1 MPSRSVLCLAF
12 AALLALPLS
21 APAHASS
28 PSTPLRR
35 FALVIG
41 SNNGGNVRE
50 RLRYAGHDAETIADV
65 LRQLGGVDQVDLD
78 MLSEPDAPGLD
89 HAFDALSERVRA
101 ERKRGQRVELV
112 VYYSGHAD
120 ETGILLGG
128 AHYDY
133 ARLRQRIRDVPAD
146 VHIAIVDSCASGSF
160 TRMKGGARMP
170 PFLHDSSNQVQGF
183 AFLSSSSADEDAQES
198 DKIGASFFTYYFVT
212 GLRGAADRNH
222 DGKITL
228 TEAYQFAY
236 EQTLGRT
243 QNTAHGPQH
252 PAYDMHL
259 SGTGDVVI
267 TDLRSTES
275 ALVLPAAL
283 RGRVTVVDKTG
294 RVAVELTKDAGEPL
308 SLALPNETYSVHVE
322 NAGGEFV
329 ATVTLSRGNERTFD
343 PGALR
348 RAPRER
354 TVARGPAK
362 PDAEARAA
370 RRKDDDDDD
379 DRDDDDS
386 DHGDPAHGAPAGGA
400 PASDAPDSD
409 DGTKPP
415 VDKHGH
421 RDRHA
426 PWHRQIGASFGEGLR
441 VERPQ
446 VIADLMNR
454 GADHAL
460 MAAQKPDFDALVTLG
475 GTSRQV
481 HGTPV
486 IGVAET
492 ADLALGTTLGHKI
505 GFAYDMSF
513 GFGPGVFLG
522 ENLQLGATIGF
533 GLSGITGGVLPF
545 AWKVPTE
552 AFVIL
557 ELSPELRPMA
567 YFRQDYLFG
576 ADSRKHGSTLARW
589 GDEAE
594 AGAGLRFSGK
604 LDGFVYG
611 SVREMAGVRYWGIG
625 MGAVL

>member
-1 MPSRSVLCLAF
+1 MRNAMTSRSVLCLAF
-12 AALLALPLS
+12 AALLAVPTS
-21 APAHASS
+21 APVHAST
-28 PSTPLRR
+28 PATPLRR

-78 MLSEPDAPGLD
+78 LLSEPDAHGLD
-89 HAFDALSERVRA
+89 HAFDVLSDRVRA

-120 ETGILLGG
+120 DSGILLGG

-133 ARLRQRIRDVPAD
+133 GRLRQRIRDVPAD

-198 DKIGASFFTYYFVT
+198 DKIGASFFTYFFVS

-243 QNTAHGPQH
+243 QNTVHGPQH

-267 TDLRSTES
+267 TDLRSTE
-275 ALVLPAAL
+275 ATLVLPAAL
-283 RGRVTVVDKTG
+283 RGRITIVDKTG
-294 RVAVELTKDAGEPL
+294 RVTVELTKQAGEPL
-308 SLALPNETYSVHVE
+308 SLALPDETYSLHVD
-322 NAGGEFV
+322 NGNGELV
-329 ATVTLSRGNERTFD
+329 ATVTLEHGGQLAFD

-348 RAPRER
+348 HEAPER
-354 TVARGPAK
+354 TVARGPAC
-362 PDAEARAA
+362 DGERTGE
-370 RRKDDDDDD
+370 RDGDGDGDGEHEDHDDDHDRG
-379 DRDDDDS
+379 DRD
-386 DHGDPAHGAPAGGA
+386 G
-400 PASDAPDSD
+400 
-409 DGTKPP
+409 
-415 VDKHGH
+415 GH
-421 RDRHA
+421 RHRGRHA
-426 PWHRQIGASFGEGLR
+426 PWYRRIGASFGEGLR
-441 VERPQ
+441 VERPEAMTNLAMPVQ
-446 VIADLMNR
+446 R
-454 GADHAL
+454 
-460 MAAQKPDFDALVTLG
+460 PDFDALITLG
-475 GTSRQV
+475 GTSREV
-481 HGTPV
+481 HGSPV

-492 ADLALGTTLGHKI
+492 GDLSLGATLGHTV

-522 ENLQLGATIGF
+522 DNLQVGATIGF
-533 GLSGITGGVLPF
+533 GLSGITSGVLPF

-557 ELSPELRPMA
+557 ELSPEIRPMA

-576 ADSRKHGSTLARW
+576 ADARKNGSKLARW

-604 LDGFVYG
+604 LDGFLYG
-611 SVREMAGVRYWGIG
+611 SLREMAGVRYWGIG
-625 MGAVL
+625 IGAVL

>member
-1 MPSRSVLCLAF
+1 MTFRLLLCLAC
-12 AALLALPLS
+12 AALLAPPAS
-21 APAHASS
+21 AAPVPANPAA
-28 PSTPLRR
+28 STPLRR

-41 SNNGGNVRE
+41 SNHGASVRE
-50 RLRYAGHDAETIADV
+50 QLRYAGHDAETIADV
-65 LRQLGGVDQVDLD
+65 LRQLGGVNQVDLSL
-78 MLSEPDAPGLD
+78 LSEPDTHEVD
-89 HAFDALSERVRA
+89 RAFDTLSERVRS
-101 ERKRGQRVELV
+101 EHKRGQRIELV

-120 ETGILLGG
+120 ESGILIGG

-133 ARLRQRIRDVPAD
+133 ARLRQRIREVPAD
-146 VHIAIVDSCASGSF
+146 VHIAIVDSCASGSL
-160 TRMKGGARMP
+160 TRAKGGARMP
-170 PFLHDSSNQVQGF
+170 PFLRDSSNQVSGF

-198 DKIGASFFTYYFVT
+198 DRIGASFFTYFFVA
-212 GLRGAADRNH
+212 GLRGAADRNR

-322 NAGGEFV
+322 NGGGEFV
-329 ATVTLSRGNERTFD
+329 ATVTLDHGGEFVFEQ
-343 PGALR
+343 GALHR
-348 RAPRER
+348 VSPED
-354 TVARGPAK
+354 TVARGV
-362 PDAEARAA
+362 A
-370 RRKDDDDDD
+370 RREPEGES
-379 DRDDDDS
+379 RD
-386 DHGDPAHGAPAGGA
+386 H
-400 PASDAPDSD
+400 DSD
-409 DGTKPP
+409 D
-415 VDKHGH
+415 DA
-421 RDRHA
+421 RS
-426 PWHRQIGASFGEGLR
+426 PWYRRVAASFGGGLR
-441 VERPQ
+441 VERPE
-446 VIADLMNR
+446 APAN
-454 GADHAL
+454 
-460 MAAQKPDFDALVTLG
+460 FDALITVG
-475 GTSRQV
+475 GTSREV
-481 HGTPV
+481 HGSPV

-492 ADLALGTTLGHKI
+492 GDLSLGMTLGGKV
-505 GFAYDMSF
+505 GFAYDLSF
-513 GFGPGVFLG
+513 GMGPGVFLG
-522 ENLQLGATIGF
+522 DNLQVGATIGF
-533 GLSGITGGVLPF
+533 GLSGITGGVLEF

-576 ADSRKHGSTLARW
+576 AASRKNGSTLARW

-594 AGAGLRFSGK
+594 AGAGLRFSGR
-604 LDGFVYG
+604 LDGFFYG

-625 MGAVL
+625 MGAIL

>member
-1 MPSRSVLCLAF
+1 MTSRLLLCFSLC
-12 AALLALPLS
+12 ALLTLQVS
-21 APAHASS
+21 ASPAHANTSGDAGGTG
-28 PSTPLRR
+28 PGAAGPPTSTPLRR

-50 RLRYAGHDAETIADV
+50 QLRYAGHDANTIADV
-65 LRQLGGVDQVDLD
+65 LRQLGGVNQVDLSL
-78 MLSEPDAPGLD
+78 LSEPEARDVD
-89 HAFDALSERVRA
+89 RAFDAMSERVRT

-120 ETGILLGG
+120 DTGILLGG

-160 TRMKGGARMP
+160 TRMKGGSRMP
-170 PFLHDSSNQVQGF
+170 PFLRDSSNQVQGF

-198 DKIGASFFTYYFVT
+198 DRIGASFFTYFFVA

-228 TEAYQFAY
+228 TEAYQFSY

-267 TDLRSTES
+267 TDLRSTDS
-275 ALVLPAAL
+275 TLVLPSAL
-283 RGRVTVVDKTG
+283 RGRITVVDKSG
-294 RVAVELTKDAGEPL
+294 RVAVELTKDAGEAL

-322 NAGGEFV
+322 NSAGEFV
-329 ATVTLSRGNERTFD
+329 ATVTLDRGGELAFEQGTLHRVS
-343 PGALR
+343 P
-348 RAPRER
+348 EK
-354 TVARGPAK
+354 TVARGVAHAGPEL
-362 PDAEARAA
+362 EA
-370 RRKDDDDDD
+370 
-379 DRDDDDS
+379 RDDDE
-386 DHGDPAHGAPAGGA
+386 G
-400 PASDAPDSD
+400 D
-409 DGTKPP
+409 DGDDGDDGDAGDAGKPG
-415 VDKHGH
+415 KHKH
-421 RDRHA
+421 KHDRGA
-426 PWHRQIGASFGEGLR
+426 RSPWYRHIGASFGGGIR

-446 VIADLMNR
+446 T
-454 GADHAL
+454 
-460 MAAQKPDFDALVTLG
+460 PTSFDALVTLG
-475 GTSRQV
+475 GTSREV
-481 HGTPV
+481 HGNPV

-492 ADLALGTTLGHKI
+492 GDLSLGATLGHKV
-505 GFAYDMSF
+505 GFAYDMSI

-522 ENLQLGATIGF
+522 DNLQVGATIGF
-533 GLSGITGGVLPF
+533 GFSGITGGLLEF

-567 YFRQDYLFG
+567 YLRQDYLFG
-576 ADSRKHGSTLARW
+576 PDSRKNGSKLAKW

-611 SVREMAGVRYWGIG
+611 SLREMAGVRYWGVGIG
-625 MGAVL
+625 ALL

>member
-1 MPSRSVLCLAF
+1 MTFRLLLCLACT
-12 AALLALPLS
+12 AILALPAS
-21 APAHASS
+21 AAPVRANAAA
-28 PSTPLRR
+28 STPLRR

-41 SNNGGNVRE
+41 SNNGGSVRE
-50 RLRYAGHDAETIADV
+50 QLRYAGHDAETIADV
-65 LRQLGGVDQVDLD
+65 LRQLGGVNQVDLSL
-78 MLSEPDAPGLD
+78 LSEPDTHD
-89 HAFDALSERVRA
+89 VDRAFDALSERVRA
-101 ERKRGQRVELV
+101 DRKRGQRVELV

-120 ETGILLGG
+120 ESGILIGG

-133 ARLRQRIRDVPAD
+133 ARLRQRIRAVPAD

-170 PFLHDSSNQVQGF
+170 AFLRDSSNQVQGF

-198 DKIGASFFTYYFVT
+198 DRISASFFTYFFVA

-228 TEAYQFAY
+228 TEAYQFSY

-267 TDLRSTES
+267 TDLRSTE
-275 ALVLPAAL
+275 ATLVLPPAL
-283 RGRVTVVDKTG
+283 RGRITVVDKSG

-322 NAGGEFV
+322 NGTGEFV
-329 ATVTLSRGNERTFD
+329 ATVTLDHGGELAFEQGTLHRVSPEDT
-343 PGALR
+343 
-348 RAPRER
+348 
-354 TVARGPAK
+354 TARGSAHH
-362 PDAEARAA
+362 DTERDS
-370 RRKDDDDDD
+370 DDDDDD
-379 DRDDDDS
+379 GRS
-386 DHGDPAHGAPAGGA
+386 
-400 PASDAPDSD
+400 
-409 DGTKPP
+409 
-415 VDKHGH
+415 
-421 RDRHA
+421 
-426 PWHRQIGASFGEGLR
+426 PWYRRIAASFGGGIR

-446 VIADLMNR
+446 TAT
-454 GADHAL
+454 
-460 MAAQKPDFDALVTLG
+460 DFDALVTLG
-475 GTSRQV
+475 GTSREV
-481 HGTPV
+481 HGNPV
-486 IGVAET
+486 IGIAET
-492 ADLALGTTLGHKI
+492 GDLSLGATLGNTV
-505 GFAYDMSF
+505 GFAYDLSF
-513 GFGPGVFLG
+513 GIGPGVFIG
-522 ENLQLGATIGF
+522 DNLQVGATIGVGF
-533 GLSGITGGVLPF
+533 SGITSGVLGF

-576 ADSRKHGSTLARW
+576 EDARKNGFKLARW

-594 AGAGLRFSGK
+594 AGAGLRFSGR
-604 LDGFVYG
+604 LDGFFYG

-625 MGAVL
+625 MGAIL

>member
-1 MPSRSVLCLAF
+1 MTSRFVLCLVF
-12 AALLALPLS
+12 AALLALPTS
-21 APAHASS
+21 APVHASS
-28 PSTPLRR
+28 AAAPLRR

-78 MLSEPDAPGLD
+78 LLSEPDAHGLD
-89 HAFDALSERVRA
+89 HAFDVLSGRVRA

-133 ARLRQRIRDVPAD
+133 ARLRQRIQDVPAD

-160 TRMKGGARMP
+160 TRAKGGARIP

-183 AFLSSSSADEDAQES
+183 AFLSSSSAEEDAQES
-198 DKIGASFFTYYFVT
+198 DKIGASFFTYFFVT

-243 QNTAHGPQH
+243 QNTVHGPQH

-267 TDLRSTES
+267 TDLRSTE
-275 ALVLPAAL
+275 ATLVLPSAL
-283 RGRVTVVDKTG
+283 RGRITIVDQSG
-294 RVAVELTKDAGEPL
+294 RVAVELTKEAGEPL
-308 SLALPNETYSVHVE
+308 SLALPDETYSMHVD
-322 NAGGEFV
+322 NGTGEFV
-329 ATVTLSRGNERTFD
+329 ATVTLARGGELAFD
-343 PGALR
+343 PGALH
-348 RAPRER
+348 RASPER
-354 TVARGPAK
+354 TVARG
-362 PDAEARAA
+362 AA
-370 RRKDDDDDD
+370 RGDEDGEREDDGDDD
-379 DRDDDDS
+379 
-386 DHGDPAHGAPAGGA
+386 H
-400 PASDAPDSD
+400 D
-409 DGTKPP
+409 DGQRHH
-415 VDKHGH
+415 HG
-421 RDRHA
+421 RHS
-426 PWHRQIGASFGEGLR
+426 PWYRRIAASFGEGLR

-446 VIADLMNR
+446 AMTNLAMPV
-454 GADHAL
+454 
-460 MAAQKPDFDALVTLG
+460 QKPDFDALLTLG
-475 GTSRQV
+475 GTSREV

-492 ADLALGTTLGHKI
+492 GDFSLGATLGHKI

-522 ENLQLGATIGF
+522 DNLQVGATVGF

-576 ADSRKHGSTLARW
+576 ADSRKNGSTLARW

-611 SVREMAGVRYWGIG
+611 SLREMAGVRYWGIG